1 MKKIALL
8 FAAVIVMS
16 AANAQVVVGLQGGYQ
31 QQKTIN
37 SANADYS
44 LAVDYLGGVRVGYM
58 VTPKLYVGVMGG
70 ILGGNT
76 ERMQVADSA
85 VYTQTGIKYA
95 IEDHFW
101 TSDQS
106 GWHAA
111 LQVRYEFLKYGNM
124 HFHVLLQGAIN
135 SLGYTNYKESFYW
148 KSFPNAH
155 EYCEPV
161 APFADSISSM
171 SWSVSLRPTLT
182 YEFSKHLSA
191 ELSLDFL
198 SLGYRS
204 ETTKYDGNYVTA
216 DGKDLSK
223 GSENT
228 STFYAGLNTM
238 METLRWE
245 SPMLRLG
252 FNWTF

>member
-1 MKKIALL
+1 MTKIALL

-37 SANADYS
+37 SADADYS

-204 ETTKYDGNYVTA
+204 ETTKYDGTYVTA